1 MGFFSHACNR
11 SLIEDIE
18 KMIGKNI
25 VLYTADSF
33 AYFGKLSRVTC
44 DRVGL
49 LMPGAGQ
56 SFVIVRHPDQ
66 TFSSQGVS
74 GEFEIFTLV
83 DLCTVVAITAGLAE
97 VPPGFTFCPVVP
109 DDFDAVQD

>member
-1 MGFFSHACNR
+1 MGVFSGNR
-11 SLIEDIE
+11 CLIEDLE
-18 KMIGKNI
+18 KAIGKNV

-33 AYFGKLSRVTC
+33 AYYGNLTKVTC

-49 LMPGAGQ
+49 LMPGSGQ
-56 SFVIVRHPDQ
+56 SYVVVRHPDQ

-83 DLCTVVAITAGLAE
+83 DLCAVVAVTSGLAE
-97 VPPGFTFCPVVP
+97 VPPGFTFCPVLPP
-109 DDFDAVQD
+109 DDVDALD

>member
-1 MGFFSHACNR
+1 MGFDVGNR
-11 SLIEDIE
+11 CLIEE
-18 KMIGKNI
+18 LENAIGKNV
-25 VLYTADSF
+25 VLYTADSY
-33 AYFGKLSRVTC
+33 AYYGLLTKVTC

-66 TFSSQGVS
+66 TFSTQGVS

-83 DLCTVVAITAGLAE
+83 DLCTVVAVTAGLTE
-97 VPPGFTFCPVVP
+97 VPPSFTFCPVPPP
-109 DDFDAVQD
+109 DDVDFVD

>member
-1 MGFFSHACNR
+1 MGFFVGNR
-11 SLIEDIE
+11 SLIEE
-18 KMIGKNI
+18 LENEIGKNV
-25 VLYTADSF
+25 VLYTADSY
-33 AYFGKLSRVTC
+33 AYYGNLSRVTC

-49 LMPGAGQ
+49 LTPGAGQ

-83 DLCTVVAITAGLAE
+83 DLCTVVAKTVGLAE
-97 VPPGFTFCPVVP
+97 VPPGFTFCPVPPP
-109 DDFDAVQD
+109 DDVDLLD